1 MKFLPMFDRGCD
13 GGSCSFYDKDTKER
27 YVKNLKTQPKDW
39 KYRQKIVTY
48 KLNSDYYRTAEF
60 NKIPW
65 SDSIV
70 IFGCSNVF
78 GVGAAIDET
87 LSAQLTKMT
96 GIPAINMGVPGSSPQ
111 FSLYN
116 SAILRQV
123 YPKPRAVVFAWTSAN
138 RCTLFRYP
146 PHTKK
151 EFYIENCGSWTD
163 DSSDLGKSWS
173 RYDSNIHGHL
183 QMTRITAQQMWSDTK
198 YVDFTLFQANM
209 KYIPDCTTFKIID
222 HARDCSH
229 PGEETNNVIAKHVAT
244 QLGL

>member
-27 YVKNLKTQPKDW
+27 YVKNLKDW

-60 NKIPW
+60 DKIPW
-65 SDSIV
+65 NDSIV

-96 GIPAINMGVPGSSPQ
+96 GIPTINMGVPGSSPQ

-123 YPKPRAVVFAWTSAN
+123 YPKPRAVVFAWTSAS
-138 RCTLFRYP
+138 RCTLFRYQ

-163 DSSDLGKSWS
+163 DSSDLGRSWS

-209 KYIPDCTTFKIID
+209 KYIPDCIAFKIVD

-229 PGEETNNVIAKHVAT
+229 PGEETNHIIAKHLAT